1 MRGKVVGNEGLTL
14 QHVKADAA
22 ELVDV
27 GVVDLGEETD
37 LGGRHWVIIWEEEF
51 EVKDATWDVSVWWK
65 PDKPQQSSTYPHKA
79 IVKGRGS

>member
-1 MRGKVVGNEGLTL
+1 MGDERLTL
-14 QHVKADAA
+14 QHIKADAA

-51 EVKDATWDVSVWWK
+51 EVEDATWDVLVRFRPGK
-65 PDKPQQSSTYPHKA
+65 PHQDVTYPHKA
-79 IVKGRGS
+79 IV